1 MEAAHTKCK
10 QSLFEGWLDFGRFY
24 FHLCNFC
31 IFKLATVNQKDFVNR
46 TSKCF
51 KSYFLKKC
59 NSVRKMSCDLNFK
72 IVFPRCVCNLSCLT
86 LCNPMDCSP
95 PGFSV
100 HGISQARILEW
111 VAMSSPEDLPDLGLK
126 LTSPALAGRFCT
138 PEPPGK
144 QR

>member
-31 IFKLATVNQKDFVNR
+31 IFKLATMNQKDFVNR

-59 NSVRKMSCDLNFK
+59 NSVKKMSCDLTFK
-72 IVFPRCVCNLSCLT
+72 IVFPRYVYNLSCLT
-86 LCNPMDCSP
+86 L
-95 PGFSV
+95 
-100 HGISQARILEW
+100 
-111 VAMSSPEDLPDLGLK
+111 
-126 LTSPALAGRFCT
+126 
-138 PEPPGK
+138 
-144 QR
+144 